1 MRLGR
6 DMRGVEGLPVV
17 LLLGVIFG
25 ACTFGIGAKCLMRAQ
40 NATGEQRAIESFN
53 TFVERARAACMGGVG
68 SAQQVRLEL
77 SGSRV
82 LVDGRLVQLAVGDG
96 VLRTEI
102 LPLPV
107 VDGAGGELGEGSYLL
122 ELKRATR
129 EGAGGFILG
138 LIENGA
144 LHVNDYYL
152 ELRRL

>member
-6 DMRGVEGLPVV
+6 DVRGIEGLPVV

-40 NATGEQRAIESFN
+40 NATGEQRAVESFN
-53 TFVERARAACMGGVG
+53 AFVERARAACMGGVG
-68 SAQQVRLEL
+68 STQQIGLEL
-77 SGSRV
+77 SGGRI
-82 LVDGRLVQLAVGDG
+82 LIGDRLVQLAVGEE

-102 LPLPV
+102 LPLPIV
-107 VDGAGGELGEGSYLL
+107 SEAGGELGEGCYLL
-122 ELKRATR
+122 ELKRTTR
-129 EGAGGFILG
+129 EGVGEFILD

-144 LHVNDYYL
+144 LHVDDYYL